1 MQKIPNE
8 KASIYLGLIAMGL
21 LKVATSFLLVS
32 WTVRA
37 GSYVGTLPDNA
48 QGLFNE
54 SMDYLDRAY
63 DDSAGYL
70 YQTSGAAALRHDTR
84 SSAWYAIGLLAR
96 NQGSDVS
103 AAEKIIS
110 NVINGQF
117 KDPEAQW

>member
-1 MQKIPNE
+1 MTVSKMRL
-8 KASIYLGLIAMGL
+8 S
-21 LKVATSFLLVS
+21 KVATLFFLARS
-32 WTVRA
+32 TAQAR
-37 GSYVGTLPDNA
+37 SYVSTLSQNA

-63 DDSAGYL
+63 DESAGYL
-70 YQTSGAAALRHDTR
+70 YETSGSAALRHDTR

-103 AAEKIIS
+103 EAEKIIS
-110 NVINGQF
+110 NVIDGQF